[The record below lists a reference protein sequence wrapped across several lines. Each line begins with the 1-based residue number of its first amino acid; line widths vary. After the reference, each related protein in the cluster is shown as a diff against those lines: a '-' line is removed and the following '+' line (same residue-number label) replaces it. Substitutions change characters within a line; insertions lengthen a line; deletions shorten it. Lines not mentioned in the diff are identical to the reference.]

1 MELLKRIEELKREIL
16 NNPSDSFDTILNNIP
31 KYTMYGYIRECNK
44 NNLDRY
50 ALRFGRKRYTYG
62 EFIDLIDRYAKG
74 FAAMGIRKGDRVAL
88 LLPNLP
94 ESTII
99 IYALNKIGAISDNI
113 DPTSKEYRMKYFL
126 EKEKVNAIVCFDKV
140 YETSIKPIED
150 YIYNELNID
159 KVLITKITDSLPM
172 IESAMYRMK
181 FRDEDI
187 VKRVS
192 TSYGNINI
200 FGVDR
205 FLKDSRYQV
214 CYTNPYVENE
224 VATIC
229 HSSGTTGVPKTI
241 PSTNENVNFIAFQH
255 QISNIDYSR
264 VKTFLHVLP
273 GFAQFGFSD
282 SMHLGH
288 SLGLEM
294 IEIPIFSQENIIDIL
309 LKTKANCLFGTPS
322 FWLRLLGDDK
332 YNNADLSFLEEAV
345 YGGGT
350 LTITQLANINRFLIS
365 HNAKCLLRTGYGMSE
380 FNGTCILEDPF
391 MSTPGSCGIDLPG
404 GSGIII
410 NPDTMKE
417 LSCGELGHLYYSK
430 GSNPVCEFDG
440 EVLHKTINIDGREY
454 IDTGDIMKKNARGEY
469 FFEGRASG
477 MISRYD
483 GYKIYPNA
491 LENAVTS
498 SSYVEDVMI
507 SEYYDESNF
516 GAMPLIYVVLSK
528 ESKGI
533 DIKDIIKNIIDNYIL
548 SNNNMSFRDIPTK
561 WKVVD
566 ELPYTT
572 ALKKDY
578 KKIKENGIDGSE
590 ISIVCHE
597 TNMGLG
603 YYDIVMP
610 SKGKFLVKRKKEIW
624 E

>member
-16 NNPSDSFDTILNNIP
+16 NNPSDSFDIILNNIP

-113 DPTSKEYRMKYFL
+113 DPTSKKDRMKYFL

-140 YETSIKPIED
+140 YETSIKSIEN

-200 FGVDR
+200 FGINR
-205 FLKDSRYQV
+205 FLNDSRYQV

-255 QISNIDYSR
+255 QVSNIDYSR

-322 FWLRLLGDDK
+322 FWLRLIGSDK

-410 NPDTMKE
+410 NPDTMNE

-597 TNMGLG
+597 TNMGLD

-610 SKGKFLVKRKKEIW
+610 TKGKKLIKK
-624 E
+624 

>member
-16 NNPSDSFDTILNNIP
+16 NNPSDSFDIILNNIP

-113 DPTSKEYRMKYFL
+113 DPTSKEDRMKYFL

-498 SSYVEDVMI
+498 SSYVEDAMI

-578 KKIKENGIDGSE
+578 KKIKENGNDGSE

-610 SKGKFLVKRKKEIW
+610 SKGKKLIKK
-624 E
+624 

>member
-16 NNPSDSFDTILNNIP
+16 NNPSDSFDIILNNIP

-113 DPTSKEYRMKYFL
+113 DPTSKEDRMKYFL

-140 YETSIKPIED
+140 YETSIKSIEN

-200 FGVDR
+200 FGINR
-205 FLKDSRYQV
+205 FLNDSRYQV

-322 FWLRLLGDDK
+322 FWLRLIGSDK

-417 LSCGELGHLYYSK
+417 VSTGESGNLYYSK

-597 TNMGLG
+597 TNMGLD

-610 SKGKFLVKRKKEIW
+610 TKGKKLIKK
-624 E
+624 

>member
-16 NNPSDSFDTILNNIP
+16 NNPSDSFDIILNNIP

-113 DPTSKEYRMKYFL
+113 DPTSKEDRMKYFL

-172 IESAMYRMK
+172 IESAMYRME

-200 FGVDR
+200 FGINR
-205 FLKDSRYQV
+205 FLNDSRYQV

-255 QISNIDYSR
+255 QVSNIDYSR

-322 FWLRLLGDDK
+322 FWLRLIGSDK

-410 NPDTMKE
+410 NPDTMNE

-597 TNMGLG
+597 TNMGLD

-610 SKGKFLVKRKKEIW
+610 TKGKKLIKK
-624 E
+624 

>member
-16 NNPSDSFDTILNNIP
+16 NNPNDSFDIILNNIP

-113 DPTSKEYRMKYFL
+113 DPTSKEDRMKYFL

-140 YETSIKPIED
+140 YETSIKSIEN

-200 FGVDR
+200 FGINR
-205 FLKDSRYQV
+205 FLNDSRYQV

-255 QISNIDYSR
+255 QVSNIDYSR

-322 FWLRLLGDDK
+322 FWLRLIGSDK

-410 NPDTMKE
+410 NPDTMNE

-597 TNMGLG
+597 TNMGLD

-610 SKGKFLVKRKKEIW
+610 TKGKKLIKK
-624 E
+624 

>member
-1 MELLKRIEELKREIL
+1 MELLKRIEELKREIQ
-16 NNPSDSFDTILNNIP
+16 NNPSDSFDIIKNNIP

-74 FAAMGIRKGDRVAL
+74 FTAMGIKKGDRVAL

-113 DPTSKEYRMKYFL
+113 DPTSKEDRMKYFL

-140 YETSIKPIED
+140 YQTSIKSIEN

-172 IESAMYRMK
+172 IESTMYRMK

-200 FGVDR
+200 FGINR
-205 FLKDSRYQV
+205 FLNDSRYQV

-255 QISNIDYSR
+255 QVSNIDYSR

-322 FWLRLLGDDK
+322 FWLRLIGSDK

-350 LTITQLANINRFLIS
+350 LTITQLANINRFLIL

-404 GSGIII
+404 GNGIII
-410 NPDTMKE
+410 NPNTMKE
-417 LSCGELGHLYYSK
+417 VVNGEFGHLYYSK

-454 IDTGDIMKKNARGEY
+454 IDTGDIMKKNTRGEY

-491 LENAVTS
+491 LENAVTNYF
-498 SSYVEDVMI
+498 YVEDAMV

-516 GAMPLIYVVLSK
+516 GSMPLIYVVLSK
-528 ESKGI
+528 ESKDI

-578 KKIKENGIDGSE
+578 KKIKEDGIDGSE

-610 SKGKFLVKRKKEIW
+610 SRGKKLIRK
-624 E
+624 

>member
-1 MELLKRIEELKREIL
+1 MELLKRIEEIKREIQ
-16 NNPSDSFDTILNNIP
+16 NNPSDSFDIILNNIP

-44 NNLDRY
+44 NNLDKY

-113 DPTSKEYRMKYFL
+113 DPTSKEDRMKYFL

-187 VKRVS
+187 VKRVT

-322 FWLRLLGDDK
+322 FWLRLIGDDK

-417 LSCGELGHLYYSK
+417 LSRGEFGHLYYSK

-597 TNMGLG
+597 TNMGLD

-610 SKGKFLVKRKKEIW
+610 TKGKKLIKK
-624 E
+624 

>member
-16 NNPSDSFDTILNNIP
+16 NNPSDSFDIILNNIP

-74 FAAMGIRKGDRVAL
+74 FTAMGIKKGDRVAL

-113 DPTSKEYRMKYFL
+113 DPTSKEDRMKYFL

-140 YETSIKPIED
+140 YETSIKSIEN

-172 IESAMYRMK
+172 IESTMYRMK

-192 TSYGNINI
+192 ISYGNINI
-200 FGVDR
+200 FGINR
-205 FLKDSRYQV
+205 FLNDSRYQV

-255 QISNIDYSR
+255 QVSNIDYSR

-322 FWLRLLGDDK
+322 FWLRLIGSDK
-332 YNNADLSFLEEAV
+332 YSNADLSFLEEAV

-410 NPDTMKE
+410 NPDTMNE
-417 LSCGELGHLYYSK
+417 LSRGELGHLYYSK
-430 GSNPVCEFDG
+430 GSNPICEFDG

-597 TNMGLG
+597 TNMGLD

-610 SKGKFLVKRKKEIW
+610 TKGKKLIKK
-624 E
+624 

>member
-16 NNPSDSFDTILNNIP
+16 NNPSDSFDIILNNIP

-113 DPTSKEYRMKYFL
+113 DPTSKEDRMKYFL

-322 FWLRLLGDDK
+322 FWLRLIGDDK

-498 SSYVEDVMI
+498 SSYVEDAMI

-528 ESKGI
+528 ESKSI

-548 SNNNMSFRDIPTK
+548 SNNNMSFRNIPTK

-610 SKGKFLVKRKKEIW
+610 TKGKKLIKK
-624 E
+624 

>member
-16 NNPSDSFDTILNNIP
+16 NNPSDSFDIILNNIP

-113 DPTSKEYRMKYFL
+113 DPTSKEDRMKYFL

-140 YETSIKPIED
+140 YETSIKSIEN

-200 FGVDR
+200 FGINR
-205 FLKDSRYQV
+205 FLNDSRYQV

-255 QISNIDYSR
+255 QVSNIDYSR

-322 FWLRLLGDDK
+322 FWLRLIGSDK

-417 LSCGELGHLYYSK
+417 LSRGEFGHLYYSK

-454 IDTGDIMKKNARGEY
+454 IDTGDIMKKNVRGEY

-610 SKGKFLVKRKKEIW
+610 TKGKKLIKK
-624 E
+624 

>member
-16 NNPSDSFDTILNNIP
+16 NNPSDSFDIILNNIP

-113 DPTSKEYRMKYFL
+113 DPTSKEDRMKYFL

-140 YETSIKPIED
+140 YETSIKSIEN

-200 FGVDR
+200 FGINR
-205 FLKDSRYQV
+205 FLNDSRYQV

-255 QISNIDYSR
+255 QVSNIDYSR

-322 FWLRLLGDDK
+322 FWLRLIGSDK

-410 NPDTMKE
+410 NPDTMNE

-440 EVLHKTINIDGREY
+440 EVLYKTINIDGREY
-454 IDTGDIMKKNARGEY
+454 IDTGDIMKKNARGE
-469 FFEGRASG
+469 
-477 MISRYD
+477 
-483 GYKIYPNA
+483 
-491 LENAVTS
+491 
-498 SSYVEDVMI
+498 
-507 SEYYDESNF
+507 
-516 GAMPLIYVVLSK
+516 
-528 ESKGI
+528 
-533 DIKDIIKNIIDNYIL
+533 
-548 SNNNMSFRDIPTK
+548 
-561 WKVVD
+561 
-566 ELPYTT
+566 
-572 ALKKDY
+572 
-578 KKIKENGIDGSE
+578 
-590 ISIVCHE
+590 
-597 TNMGLG
+597 
-603 YYDIVMP
+603 
-610 SKGKFLVKRKKEIW
+610 
-624 E
+624 

>member
-16 NNPSDSFDTILNNIP
+16 NNPSDSFDIILNNIP
-31 KYTMYGYIRECNK
+31 KYTMYGYVRECNK

-113 DPTSKEYRMKYFL
+113 DPTSKEDRMKYFL

-140 YETSIKPIED
+140 YETSIKSIEN

-200 FGVDR
+200 FGINR
-205 FLKDSRYQV
+205 FLNDSRYQV

-255 QISNIDYSR
+255 QVSNIDYSR

-322 FWLRLLGDDK
+322 FWLRLIGSDK

-410 NPDTMKE
+410 NPDTMNE

-597 TNMGLG
+597 TNMGLD

-610 SKGKFLVKRKKEIW
+610 TKGKKLIKK
-624 E
+624 

>member
-16 NNPSDSFDTILNNIP
+16 NNPSDSFDIILNNIP

-113 DPTSKEYRMKYFL
+113 DPTSKEDRMKYFL

-322 FWLRLLGDDK
+322 FWLRLIGDDK

-440 EVLHKTINIDGREY
+440 KVLHKTINIDGREY

-610 SKGKFLVKRKKEIW
+610 TKGKKLIKK
-624 E
+624 

>member
-16 NNPSDSFDTILNNIP
+16 NNPSDSFDIILNNIP

-498 SSYVEDVMI
+498 SSYVEDAMI

-528 ESKGI
+528 ESKDI

-610 SKGKFLVKRKKEIW
+610 SKGKKLIKK
-624 E
+624 

>member
-16 NNPSDSFDTILNNIP
+16 NNPSDSFDIILNNIP
-31 KYTMYGYIRECNK
+31 KYTMYGYVRECNK

-113 DPTSKEYRMKYFL
+113 DPTSKEDRMKYFL

-181 FRDEDI
+181 YRDENI

-200 FGVDR
+200 FGINR
-205 FLKDSRYQV
+205 FLNDSRYQV

-322 FWLRLLGDDK
+322 FWLRLIGSDK

-417 LSCGELGHLYYSK
+417 LSRGEFGHLYYSK

-498 SSYVEDVMI
+498 SSYVEDAMV

-597 TNMGLG
+597 TNMGLD

-610 SKGKFLVKRKKEIW
+610 TKGKKLIKK
-624 E
+624 

>member
-1 MELLKRIEELKREIL
+1 MELLKRIEELKREIQ
-16 NNPSDSFDTILNNIP
+16 NNPSDSFDIILNNIP
-31 KYTMYGYIRECNK
+31 KYTMYGYVRECNK

-113 DPTSKEYRMKYFL
+113 DPTSKEDRMKYFL

-181 FRDEDI
+181 YRDENI

-200 FGVDR
+200 FGINR
-205 FLKDSRYQV
+205 FLNDSRYQV

-322 FWLRLLGDDK
+322 FWLRLIGSDK

-410 NPDTMKE
+410 NPDTMNE
-417 LSCGELGHLYYSK
+417 LSCGEFGHLYYSK

-454 IDTGDIMKKNARGEY
+454 IDTGDIMKKNVRGEY

-610 SKGKFLVKRKKEIW
+610 TKGKKLIKK
-624 E
+624 

>member
-16 NNPSDSFDTILNNIP
+16 NNPSDSFDIILNNIP

-99 IYALNKIGAISDNI
+99 IYSLNKIGAISDNI
-113 DPTSKEYRMKYFL
+113 DPTSKEDRMKYFL

-159 KVLITKITDSLPM
+159 KVLITKITDSLSM

-181 FRDEDI
+181 YRDENI

-192 TSYGNINI
+192 TLYGNINI

-294 IEIPIFSQENIIDIL
+294 IEIPIFSQENIVDIL

-322 FWLRLLGDDK
+322 FWLRLIGDDK

-410 NPDTMKE
+410 NPDTMKK

-454 IDTGDIMKKNARGEY
+454 IDTGDIMKKNTRGEY

-498 SSYVEDVMI
+498 SSYVEDAMV

-516 GAMPLIYVVLSK
+516 GSMPLIYVVLSK

-597 TNMGLG
+597 TNMGLD

-610 SKGKFLVKRKKEIW
+610 TKGKKLIKK
-624 E
+624 

>member
-1 MELLKRIEELKREIL
+1 MELLKRIEELKREIQ
-16 NNPSDSFDTILNNIP
+16 NNPSDSFDIILNNIP
-31 KYTMYGYIRECNK
+31 KYTMYGYVRECNK

-113 DPTSKEYRMKYFL
+113 DPTSKEDRMKYFL

-140 YETSIKPIED
+140 YETSIKSIEN
-150 YIYNELNID
+150 YIYNELNIN

-200 FGVDR
+200 FGINR
-205 FLKDSRYQV
+205 FLNDSRYQV

-255 QISNIDYSR
+255 QVSNIDYSR

-322 FWLRLLGDDK
+322 FWLRLIGSDK

-410 NPDTMKE
+410 NPDTMNE

-597 TNMGLG
+597 TNMGLD

-610 SKGKFLVKRKKEIW
+610 TKGKKLIKK
-624 E
+624 

>member
-16 NNPSDSFDTILNNIP
+16 NNPSDSFDIILNNIP

-113 DPTSKEYRMKYFL
+113 DPTSKEDRMKYFL
-126 EKEKVNAIVCFDKV
+126 EKEKLNAIVCFDKV
-140 YETSIKPIED
+140 YETSIKSIEN

-200 FGVDR
+200 FGINR
-205 FLKDSRYQV
+205 FLNDSRYQV

-255 QISNIDYSR
+255 QVSNIDYSR

-322 FWLRLLGDDK
+322 FWLRLIGSDK
-332 YNNADLSFLEEAV
+332 YSNADLSFLEEAV

-597 TNMGLG
+597 TNMGLD

-610 SKGKFLVKRKKEIW
+610 TKGKKLIKK
-624 E
+624 

>member
-16 NNPSDSFDTILNNIP
+16 NNPSDSFDIILNNIP
-31 KYTMYGYIRECNK
+31 KYTMYGYVRECNK

-113 DPTSKEYRMKYFL
+113 DPTSKEDRMKYFL

-214 CYTNPYVENE
+214 CYTNPYIENE

-322 FWLRLLGDDK
+322 FWLRLIGDDK

-417 LSCGELGHLYYSK
+417 LSRGEFGHLYYCK

-597 TNMGLG
+597 TNMGLD

-610 SKGKFLVKRKKEIW
+610 TKGKKLIKK
-624 E
+624 

>member
-16 NNPSDSFDTILNNIP
+16 NNPSDSFDIILNNIP

-113 DPTSKEYRMKYFL
+113 DPTSKEDRMKYFL

-140 YETSIKPIED
+140 YETSIKSIEN

-200 FGVDR
+200 FGINR
-205 FLKDSRYQV
+205 FLNDSRYQV

-255 QISNIDYSR
+255 QVSNIDYSR

-322 FWLRLLGDDK
+322 FWLRLIGSDK

-417 LSCGELGHLYYSK
+417 LSRGELGHLYYSK

-597 TNMGLG
+597 TNMGLD

-610 SKGKFLVKRKKEIW
+610 TKGKKLIKK
-624 E
+624 

>member
-1 MELLKRIEELKREIL
+1 MELLKRIEELKREIQ
-16 NNPSDSFDTILNNIP
+16 NNPSDSFDIILNNIP

-113 DPTSKEYRMKYFL
+113 DPTSKEDRMKYFL

-140 YETSIKPIED
+140 YETSIKSIEN

-200 FGVDR
+200 FGINR
-205 FLKDSRYQV
+205 FLNDSRYQV

-255 QISNIDYSR
+255 QVSNIDYSR

-322 FWLRLLGDDK
+322 FWLRLIGSDK

-417 LSCGELGHLYYSK
+417 LSRGEFGHLYYSK

-610 SKGKFLVKRKKEIW
+610 TKGKKLIKK
-624 E
+624 

>member
-1 MELLKRIEELKREIL
+1 MELLKRIEEIKREIQ
-16 NNPSDSFDTILNNIP
+16 NNPSDSFDIILNNIP

-44 NNLDRY
+44 NNLDKY

-113 DPTSKEYRMKYFL
+113 DPTSKEDRMKYFL

-187 VKRVS
+187 VKRVT

-322 FWLRLLGDDK
+322 FWLRLIGDDK

-417 LSCGELGHLYYSK
+417 LSRGEFGHLYYSK

-610 SKGKFLVKRKKEIW
+610 TKGKKLIKK
-624 E
+624 

>member
-16 NNPSDSFDTILNNIP
+16 NNPSDSFDIILNNIP
-31 KYTMYGYIRECNK
+31 KYTMYGYVRECNK

-113 DPTSKEYRMKYFL
+113 DPTSKEDRMKYFL

-214 CYTNPYVENE
+214 CYTNPYIENE

-322 FWLRLLGDDK
+322 FWLRLIGSDK

-410 NPDTMKE
+410 NPDTMNE

-597 TNMGLG
+597 TNMGLD

-610 SKGKFLVKRKKEIW
+610 TKGKKLIKK
-624 E
+624 

>member
-16 NNPSDSFDTILNNIP
+16 NNPSDSFDIILNNIP

-113 DPTSKEYRMKYFL
+113 DPTSKEDRMKYFL
-126 EKEKVNAIVCFDKV
+126 EKEKIKAIVCFDKV

-181 FRDEDI
+181 YRDENI

-200 FGVDR
+200 FGINR
-205 FLKDSRYQV
+205 FLNDSRYQV

-322 FWLRLLGDDK
+322 FWLRLIGSDK

-410 NPDTMKE
+410 NPDTMNE

-597 TNMGLG
+597 TNMGLD

-610 SKGKFLVKRKKEIW
+610 TKGKKLIKK
-624 E
+624 

>member
-16 NNPSDSFDTILNNIP
+16 NNPSDSFDIILNNIP

-113 DPTSKEYRMKYFL
+113 DPTSKEDRMKYFL

-140 YETSIKPIED
+140 YETSIKSIEN

-181 FRDEDI
+181 YRDENI

-200 FGVDR
+200 FGINR
-205 FLKDSRYQV
+205 FLNDSRYQV

-322 FWLRLLGDDK
+322 FWLRLIGSDK
-332 YNNADLSFLEEAV
+332 YSNADLSFLEEAV

-498 SSYVEDVMI
+498 SSYVEDAMV

-597 TNMGLG
+597 TNMGLD

-610 SKGKFLVKRKKEIW
+610 TKGKKLIKK
-624 E
+624 

>member
-16 NNPSDSFDTILNNIP
+16 NNPSDSFDIILNNIP

-50 ALRFGRKRYTYG
+50 ALRFGKKRYTYG

-113 DPTSKEYRMKYFL
+113 DPTSKEDRMKYFL

-309 LKTKANCLFGTPS
+309 LKTKSNCLFGTPS
-322 FWLRLLGDDK
+322 FWLRLIGDDK

-365 HNAKCLLRTGYGMSE
+365 HNAKCLLRTGYVMSE
-380 FNGTCILEDPF
+380 FNVTCILEDPF

-610 SKGKFLVKRKKEIW
+610 TKGKKLIKK
-624 E
+624 

>member
-16 NNPSDSFDTILNNIP
+16 NNPSDSFDIILNNIP

-113 DPTSKEYRMKYFL
+113 DPTSKEDRMKYFL

-140 YETSIKPIED
+140 YETSIKSIEN

-200 FGVDR
+200 FGINR
-205 FLKDSRYQV
+205 FLNDSRYQV

-255 QISNIDYSR
+255 QVSNIDYSR

-322 FWLRLLGDDK
+322 FWLRLIGSDK
-332 YNNADLSFLEEAV
+332 YSNADLSFLEEAV

-410 NPDTMKE
+410 NPDTMNE

-597 TNMGLG
+597 TNMGLD

-610 SKGKFLVKRKKEIW
+610 TKGKKLIKK
-624 E
+624 

>member
-1 MELLKRIEELKREIL
+1 MELLKRIEELKREIQ
-16 NNPSDSFDTILNNIP
+16 NNPSDSFDIILNNIP
-31 KYTMYGYIRECNK
+31 KYTMYGYVRECNK

-113 DPTSKEYRMKYFL
+113 DPTSKEDRMKYFL

-140 YETSIKPIED
+140 YETSIKSIEN

-172 IESAMYRMK
+172 IESAMYKMK

-200 FGVDR
+200 FGINR
-205 FLKDSRYQV
+205 FLNDSRYQV

-255 QISNIDYSR
+255 QVSNIDYSR

-322 FWLRLLGDDK
+322 FWLRLIGSDK

-417 LSCGELGHLYYSK
+417 LSRGEFGHLYYSK

-498 SSYVEDVMI
+498 SSYVEDAMV

-610 SKGKFLVKRKKEIW
+610 TKGKKLIKK
-624 E
+624 

>member
-16 NNPSDSFDTILNNIP
+16 NNPSDSFDIILNNIP
-31 KYTMYGYIRECNK
+31 KYTMYGYVRECNK
-44 NNLDRY
+44 NNLDGY

-113 DPTSKEYRMKYFL
+113 DTTSKEDRMKYFL

-214 CYTNPYVENE
+214 CYTNPYIENE

-322 FWLRLLGDDK
+322 FWLRLIGDDK

-417 LSCGELGHLYYSK
+417 LSRGEFGHLYYSK

-597 TNMGLG
+597 TNMGLD

-610 SKGKFLVKRKKEIW
+610 TKGKKLIKK
-624 E
+624 

>member
-16 NNPSDSFDTILNNIP
+16 NNPSDSFDIILNNIP

-74 FAAMGIRKGDRVAL
+74 FVAMGIRKGDRVAL

-113 DPTSKEYRMKYFL
+113 DPTSKEDRMKYFL

-322 FWLRLLGDDK
+322 FWLRLIGSDK

-498 SSYVEDVMI
+498 SSYVEDAMI

-610 SKGKFLVKRKKEIW
+610 TKGKKLIKK
-624 E
+624 

>member
-16 NNPSDSFDTILNNIP
+16 NNPSDSFDIILNNIP

-113 DPTSKEYRMKYFL
+113 DPTSKEDRMKYFL

-140 YETSIKPIED
+140 YETSIKSIEN

-181 FRDEDI
+181 YRDENI

-200 FGVDR
+200 FGINR
-205 FLKDSRYQV
+205 FLNDSRYQV

-322 FWLRLLGDDK
+322 FWLRLIGSDK

-410 NPDTMKE
+410 NPDTMNE

-597 TNMGLG
+597 TNMGLD

-610 SKGKFLVKRKKEIW
+610 TKGKKLIKK
-624 E
+624 

>member
-16 NNPSDSFDTILNNIP
+16 NNPSDSFDIILNNIP

-113 DPTSKEYRMKYFL
+113 DPTSKEDRMKYFL

-350 LTITQLANINRFLIS
+350 LTITQFANINRFLIS

-610 SKGKFLVKRKKEIW
+610 TKGKKLIKK
-624 E
+624 

>member
-16 NNPSDSFDTILNNIP
+16 NNPSDSFDIILNNIP

-113 DPTSKEYRMKYFL
+113 DPTSKEDRMKYFL

-140 YETSIKPIED
+140 YETSIKSIEN

-200 FGVDR
+200 FGINR
-205 FLKDSRYQV
+205 FLNDSRYQV

-241 PSTNENVNFIAFQH
+241 PSTNENVNFIALQH
-255 QISNIDYSR
+255 QVSNIDYSR

-322 FWLRLLGDDK
+322 FWLRLIGSDK
-332 YNNADLSFLEEAV
+332 YSNADLSFLEEAV

-597 TNMGLG
+597 TNMGLD

-610 SKGKFLVKRKKEIW
+610 TKGKKLIKK
-624 E
+624 

>member
-16 NNPSDSFDTILNNIP
+16 NNPSDSFDIILNNIP

-322 FWLRLLGDDK
+322 FWLRLIGDDK

-350 LTITQLANINRFLIS
+350 LTITQFANINRFLIS

-498 SSYVEDVMI
+498 SSYVEDAMI

-610 SKGKFLVKRKKEIW
+610 TKGKKLIKK
-624 E
+624 

>member
-16 NNPSDSFDTILNNIP
+16 NNPSDSFDIILNNIP

-113 DPTSKEYRMKYFL
+113 DPTSKEDRMKYFL

-140 YETSIKPIED
+140 YETSIKSIEN

-200 FGVDR
+200 FGINR
-205 FLKDSRYQV
+205 FLNDSRYQV

-255 QISNIDYSR
+255 QVSNIDYSR

-322 FWLRLLGDDK
+322 FWLRLIGSDK
-332 YNNADLSFLEEAV
+332 YNNANLSFLEEAV

-410 NPDTMKE
+410 NPDTMNE

-597 TNMGLG
+597 TNMGLD

-610 SKGKFLVKRKKEIW
+610 TKGKKLIKK
-624 E
+624 

>member
-1 MELLKRIEELKREIL
+1 MELLKRIEELKREIQ
-16 NNPSDSFDTILNNIP
+16 NNPSDSFDIILNNIP
-31 KYTMYGYIRECNK
+31 KYTMYGYVRECNK

-113 DPTSKEYRMKYFL
+113 DPTSKEDRMKYFL

-140 YETSIKPIED
+140 YETSIKSIEN

-200 FGVDR
+200 FGINR
-205 FLKDSRYQV
+205 FLNDSRYQV

-255 QISNIDYSR
+255 QVSNIDYSR

-322 FWLRLLGDDK
+322 FWLRLIGSDK

-410 NPDTMKE
+410 NPDTMNE

-498 SSYVEDVMI
+498 SSYVEDAMV

-597 TNMGLG
+597 TNMGLD

-610 SKGKFLVKRKKEIW
+610 TKGKKLIKK
-624 E
+624 

>member
-16 NNPSDSFDTILNNIP
+16 NNPSDSFDIILNNIP

-113 DPTSKEYRMKYFL
+113 DPTSKEDRMKYFL

-140 YETSIKPIED
+140 YETSIKSIEN

-181 FRDEDI
+181 YRDENI

-200 FGVDR
+200 FGINR
-205 FLKDSRYQV
+205 FLNDSRYQV

-322 FWLRLLGDDK
+322 FWLRLIGSDK

-417 LSCGELGHLYYSK
+417 LSRGEFGHLYYSK

-597 TNMGLG
+597 TNMGLD

-610 SKGKFLVKRKKEIW
+610 TKGKKLIKK
-624 E
+624 

>member
-16 NNPSDSFDTILNNIP
+16 NNPSDSFDIILNNIP

-350 LTITQLANINRFLIS
+350 LTITQFANINRFLIS

-498 SSYVEDVMI
+498 SSYVEDAMI

-610 SKGKFLVKRKKEIW
+610 SKGKKLIKK
-624 E
+624 

>member
-1 MELLKRIEELKREIL
+1 MELLKRIEELKREIQ
-16 NNPSDSFDTILNNIP
+16 NNPSDSFDIILNNIP
-31 KYTMYGYIRECNK
+31 KYTMYGYVRECNK

-113 DPTSKEYRMKYFL
+113 DPTSKEDRMKYFL

-140 YETSIKPIED
+140 YETSIKSIEN

-200 FGVDR
+200 FGINR
-205 FLKDSRYQV
+205 FLNDSRYQV

-255 QISNIDYSR
+255 QVSNIDYSR

-322 FWLRLLGDDK
+322 FWLRLIGSDK

-410 NPDTMKE
+410 NPDTMNE

-610 SKGKFLVKRKKEIW
+610 TKGKKLIKK
-624 E
+624 